1 MTDDEYAQGR
11 ADALDAGTK
20 IRGKVKR
27 GTDTRDQDELLVE
40 GRGATAKEAIE
51 DFEAA
56 LTAAE
61 ARGWTTR
68 LRALQPGDDRDTDA
82 TE

>member
-1 MTDDEYAQGR
+1 MADNEYTQGR

-40 GRGATAKEAIE
+40 GRGATAEEAVE

-61 ARGWTTR
+61 ERGWTDR
-68 LRALQPGDDRDTDA
+68 LRTLQPGEDDTDDS
-82 TE
+82 E